1 MTQDNCSFLLAD
13 VTRLMRRNFT
23 QQLTESPLT
32 LAQAKA
38 LKYVARQQGV
48 RQVEL
53 ADKLEVQPITLARLI
68 DQLEKLNLVERR
80 ADPSDRRAYLI
91 YLTKHADEHIAA
103 IDDVGK
109 QVIAAALSGLTAN
122 QSAQFIASL
131 QTIRN
136 TLLAEK

>member
-1 MTQDNCSFLLAD
+1 M
-13 VTRLMRRNFT
+13 
-23 QQLTESPLT
+23 T
-32 LAQAKA
+32 LAEAKA

-53 ADKLEVQPITLARLI
+53 ADKLEIQPITLARLI
-68 DQLEKLNLVERR
+68 DQLEKLHLVERR

-103 IDDVGK
+103 IDNVSK
-109 QVIAAALSGLTAN
+109 QVITAAMSGLTAN

>member
-48 RQVEL
+48 KQVEL

-91 YLTKHADEHIAA
+91 YLTNHADEHITA
-103 IDDVGK
+103 IDAVGK
-109 QVIAAALSGLTAN
+109 HVIAAAMSGLTN
-122 QSAQFIASL
+122 EQSAQFIASL

>member
-1 MTQDNCSFLLAD
+1 
-13 VTRLMRRNFT
+13 MRRNFT